1 VGGTADKVEEL
12 QEIVSKP
19 KIMIV
24 NNNDNGAVSFTFM
37 CNLLCN
43 AGVRIPLVTNN
54 LLGDESFHP
63 NSDL

>member
-1 VGGTADKVEEL
+1 
-12 QEIVSKP
+12 
-19 KIMIV
+19 V
-24 NNNDNGAVSFTFM
+24 NNNVNGAASFAFM

-43 AGVRIPLVTNN
+43 AGVRIPSVTNN